1 MIPKVIHYCWF
12 SGDPYPRKI
21 KKCIASWKR
30 HLPDY
35 KFRLWTAKDL
45 ESIDLPAYA
54 KEALAHKKWAFVA
67 DYVRMYALLT
77 EGGVYLDSDVLVL
90 KPLDSFLNHNF
101 FSAIEFHQIQADRDG
116 AWDMIDADGR
126 RIKPGFVSGIMIQ
139 AAVMGAE
146 RGCPFA
152 REVLDWYTDQSF
164 VGPDGN
170 LNMNVVSPEI
180 YAYVAEKRGFLYKDE
195 DQELDGGVHIYPSSH
210 IAGNRHEVTPMTH
223 AIHYCAHSWHMSPSE
238 KIKNFFKKIVNS
250 LKAK

>member
-45 ESIDLPAYA
+45 ENIDLPAYA
-54 KEALAHKKWAFVA
+54 QEALAHRKWAFVA

-90 KPLDSFLNHNF
+90 KPLDFFLNHNF

-126 RIKPGFVSGIMIQ
+126 RIKPGLSQ
-139 AAVMGAE
+139 A
-146 RGCPFA
+146 
-152 REVLDWYTDQSF
+152 L
-164 VGPDGN
+164 
-170 LNMNVVSPEI
+170 
-180 YAYVAEKRGFLYKDE
+180 
-195 DQELDGGVHIYPSSH
+195 
-210 IAGNRHEVTPMTH
+210 
-223 AIHYCAHSWHMSPSE
+223 
-238 KIKNFFKKIVNS
+238 
-250 LKAK
+250 